1 MLQLKTL
8 YSLPVSSMP
17 LTDDMLRGDW
27 FCEVG
32 DLRDNLDEDI
42 LDELRRENRLMMCD
56 LLNNSSN
63 GHCSLLMYS
72 VWFDDE
78 PVMVV
83 QASGREDSN
92 FSRRMITDPK
102 RLEALSLYIR
112 SKLDIEVASHDVVDP
127 EAFFFEEELFKFVGS
142 IDYGAQYGYPCQPRV
157 EGYQLLPDAYRVL
170 NAGPKDMHFVAA
182 QAGLEMPQYMR
193 RHLCVLEKVRAA
205 SDAELTTNPRVLPHY
220 HQEGFTQFCWYREC
234 PTPMNQPIVVF

>member
-1 MLQLKTL
+1 MLQLKAL
-8 YSLPVSSMP
+8 YSLPVSP
-17 LTDDMLRGDW
+17 TVLTDDMLRGDW
-27 FCEVG
+27 FYEVA
-32 DLRDNLDEDI
+32 DLRDNLDENI
-42 LDELRRENRLMMCD
+42 LDELRRENRLLMCD

-63 GHCSLLMYS
+63 GHCSLSMYS

-83 QASGREDSN
+83 QASGRDDSN

-102 RLEALSLYIR
+102 RLEALSHYIR
-112 SKLDIEVASHDVVDP
+112 SKLDIEVGSHDVVDP

-182 QAGLEMPQYMR
+182 QPGLEMPQYMR

-205 SDAELTTNPRVLPHY
+205 SEAELSTNPRVLPHY

-234 PTPMNQPIVVF
+234 PAPMNQPIVVF